1 MKKRVYH
8 VDVCVS
14 QTNVRL
20 YFSSARMRK
29 VFCMMHP
36 QIIIRS
42 GRRPLLATADDLERT
57 RMNIAYYTELKDF
70 LVIWEAYT
78 R

>member
-1 MKKRVYH
+1 MKSRVYH

-42 GRRPLLATADDLERT
+42 GRRPLLATTNDLERT
-57 RMNIAYYTELKDF
+57 RLNIAHYPELKDF
-70 LVIWEAYT
+70 LVIWEAYKG
-78 R
+78 